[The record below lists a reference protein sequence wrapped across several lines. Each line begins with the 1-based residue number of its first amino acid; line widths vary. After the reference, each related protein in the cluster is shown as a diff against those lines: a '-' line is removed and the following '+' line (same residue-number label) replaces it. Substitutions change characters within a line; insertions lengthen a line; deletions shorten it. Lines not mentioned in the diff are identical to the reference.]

1 MRRSFR
7 THQLSELLE
16 TGDTSEDL
24 LFNSIFVNVED
35 VDDVAVVV
43 EADDDIFVLGSLFSN
58 VSINSLLLN
67 IIKYRAR

>member
-24 LFNSIFVNVED
+24 LFNSFFVNVED

-43 EADDDIFVLGSLFSN
+43 EADDDIFVWGSLFSN

-67 IIKYRAR
+67 IIKYRAW